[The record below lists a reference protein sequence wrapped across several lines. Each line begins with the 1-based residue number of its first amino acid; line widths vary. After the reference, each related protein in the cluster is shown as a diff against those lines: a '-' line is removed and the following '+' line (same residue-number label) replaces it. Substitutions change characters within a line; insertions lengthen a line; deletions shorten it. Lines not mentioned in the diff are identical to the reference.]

1 MPESHHVSAFK
12 GYFPEGT
19 KKFKEFI
26 EKENKKSKVFCFSKK
41 RKPNKQ
47 NEKLANKQN
56 LWKNG
61 LQLIRNKSKKSI
73 SKSHNDKTRANDTLS
88 R

>member
-41 RKPNKQ
+41 RKHNK
-47 NEKLANKQN
+47 
-56 LWKNG
+56 
-61 LQLIRNKSKKSI
+61 
-73 SKSHNDKTRANDTLS
+73 
-88 R
+88 